1 MQEPETHKRVWV
13 SKVSR
18 EKSVRRLP
26 FCEVPQSP
34 AHRLDY
40 NSAQG
45 KSANMAAFSK
55 VQSLFLDPLPQAE
68 KEGHKVC
75 FYVARGKLAIEI
87 IS

>member
-1 MQEPETHKRVWV
+1 MRFHKAQHIAWITT
-13 SKVSR
+13 
-18 EKSVRRLP
+18 L
-26 FCEVPQSP
+26 
-34 AHRLDY
+34 HR
-40 NSAQG
+40 G

-55 VQSLFLDPLPQAE
+55 VQSLFPDPPPQAE